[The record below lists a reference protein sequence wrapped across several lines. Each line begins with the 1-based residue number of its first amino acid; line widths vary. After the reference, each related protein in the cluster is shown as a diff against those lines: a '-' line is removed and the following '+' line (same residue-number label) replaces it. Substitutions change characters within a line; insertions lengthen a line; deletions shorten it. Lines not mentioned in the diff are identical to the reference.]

1 MKQRL
6 IYIIGVVLLLLS
18 PVISQAQIN
27 YQYWID
33 DNKDAAVSGTT
44 TDGTSFSLSIDA
56 AGLTTGVHFLNM
68 RAREGQK
75 WGTVYRKL
83 FVIPRSTDASGTE
96 MKGYEYWIDNDYA
109 NRVSANAS
117 GSSQTA
123 VFTVDAGNLSSG
135 VHFFNMR
142 VQDANG
148 QWGTVKRQLFCI
160 PREQQ
165 ADVDKLITGYRYGFG
180 NEMTMVTF
188 DTPVSE
194 YTLNQMFDV
203 PAAPPPT
210 TIDDDCH
217 FSFSGATATLMR
229 NMEMTFTLTFTDQ
242 ANAMS
247 APVGTSFTV
256 TDTQTSDI
264 VEMTVPSSQTIT
276 AHSTGGY
283 TVVSFTIPSA
293 EEYVLTSTAAASLR
307 LFSSEGAT
315 LTTVDSENLVAGYT
329 QAYEVGTYYAVVYG
343 NADEITLSVAP
354 LADRPS
360 VGYAILDTETGTLT
374 FKYGPMP
381 DGDNVWETE
390 NTDFADYSSSLWLSE
405 APWVSENLTK
415 VVFDP
420 SYAEA
425 RPLSTA
431 FWFNRAANLT
441 EIIGLEYLNTSQV
454 TNMEFMFSYCRSLT
468 SLDLSHFDT
477 SNVTN
482 MRWMFRQYSLT
493 SIDVSHFDTSNVTD
507 MYMMFYQCRNL
518 ASLDLSNFDT
528 SKVTDMSEMF
538 YECNSLTSLDISSFN
553 TSNVTNMARMFVN
566 CYSLASINVSHFVT
580 SKVTDM
586 AGMFAS
592 CSSLTSLDVTH
603 FDTSNVLSFSGMFA
617 SCSSLTSLDVTN
629 FDTSKATN
637 MRAMFSLCNALT
649 TLDLSSFDTSNVTD
663 MWYMFEGCSG
673 LTTLDLSNFDTS
685 NVTKMESMFK
695 GCSGLTILDLSN
707 FDTQNVTS
715 MWGMFD
721 GCSSLTSLNLSSL
734 NTSNVT
740 DMQEMFEGCSS
751 LTSLDLSSF
760 NTGKT
765 NNMRMM
771 FKDCNSLKTIY
782 VGEGWSTGAVTAYG
796 GYLLFEGCTTL
807 VGGRGTVYNAS
818 HVDKTYARIDGGT
831 SAPGYLTPKGGY
843 TELCGYA
850 IYDSSTG
857 TLTFKYGVMPTG
869 DNVWETENTVNS
881 SWQIPW
887 YSYSP
892 NILKVVF
899 DASYAEVRPTS
910 TACWFN
916 NASKLTQI
924 EGLQYL
930 NTCNVTN
937 MVGMF
942 QDCSGLTSLDVSH
955 FDTSNV
961 TNMGGMFLGC
971 SGLTSLDVSHF
982 DTSNVTNMVGM
993 FQDCSGLTS
1002 LDVSHF
1008 DTSNVTGMDGMF
1020 LRCSGL
1026 TSLDVSHFDTGNVTS
1041 MGSMF
1046 SGCSSLTSLNVS
1058 DFNTAKVK
1066 YMYCMFLGC
1075 SGLTS
1080 LDVSNFNTSNVTDM
1094 HLMFLGCS
1102 GLTGLDVSN
1111 FNTSNVTNMGGMFY
1125 GCSKLA
1131 SLDVSHF
1138 DTSKADHIGAYFYE
1152 DGYVN
1157 GGMFQ
1162 GCSSLTSLDLSSFN
1176 TSNVE
1181 SMGLLFRGCSKLK
1194 TIYVSEGW
1202 TTDAVTCDDYMFT
1215 GCTAL
1220 VGGKGTVYNA
1230 SHVDKEYA
1238 RIDGGPSAPGYF
1250 TEKFILGDANGDGS
1264 VTMAD
1269 AVAVVNYILGNA
1281 SASFIFGAADVN
1293 NDGKI
1298 TITDAVTIVNMSLDN

>member
-592 CSSLTSLDVTH
+592 CSSLTSLDVTN
-603 FDTSNVLSFSGMFA
+603 FDTSKATNMRAMFS

-629 FDTSKATN
+629 FDTRNVTD
-637 MRAMFSLCNALT
+637 MRSMFSLCSGLT
-649 TLDLSSFDTSNVTD
+649 TLDLSSFDTSNVTI
-663 MWYMFEGCSG
+663 MELMFQSCSC
-673 LTTLDLSNFDTS
+673 LTT
-685 NVTKMESMFK
+685 
-695 GCSGLTILDLSN
+695 LDLSN

-955 FDTSNV
+955 FDT
-961 TNMGGMFLGC
+961 
-971 SGLTSLDVSHF
+971 
-982 DTSNVTNMVGM
+982 
-993 FQDCSGLTS
+993 
-1002 LDVSHF
+1002 
-1008 DTSNVTGMDGMF
+1008 
-1020 LRCSGL
+1020 
-1026 TSLDVSHFDTGNVTS
+1026 GNVTS

-1102 GLTGLDVSN
+1102 GLTGLYVSN